1 MQISLKTHSCN
12 INLNAESWKCED
24 QQNSHVQSLQWSSDF
39 LRPFFCLRE
48 IRKCQWSNMF
58 SSPAWLA
65 SVKVSWDS
73 KRITICH
80 GVGISSWHIF
90 GSMVSHEKGCLR
102 WPNKK
107 QLLTENV
114 IYHISNI
121 FSQEFEWPKWPGIGS
136 LQNLHWS
143 ERHESLVQDGIHR
156 SDSET
161 SLIPVCFLKHTWHI
175 GILGVQ
181 VQGVSIVHSQQSQVT
196 PRCPMVSPCCTTEIC
211 THLSWQSRFLK
222 NLVDSLDLKS
232 WLPSAPGYWD

>member
-1 MQISLKTHSCN
+1 MQVSLKTHSCN

-90 GSMVSHEKGCLR
+90 GIAWFHMRKAAYDDQTKNNYSQKMSYIIYQTYSRKNSSGRSGLESEVFKIFIEVIATNPWSKMVSTGAIPKHLWFLFVFLNTHDILASWGFKF
-102 WPNKK
+102 KVS
-107 QLLTENV
+107 QLYTVNRAKWRPGV
-114 IYHISNI
+114 PWCPHVAPRRFVPISPDN
-121 FSQEFEWPKWPGIGS
+121 PG
-136 LQNLHWS
+136 
-143 ERHESLVQDGIHR
+143 
-156 SDSET
+156 
-161 SLIPVCFLKHTWHI
+161 F
-175 GILGVQ
+175 
-181 VQGVSIVHSQQSQVT
+181 
-196 PRCPMVSPCCTTEIC
+196 
-211 THLSWQSRFLK
+211 
-222 NLVDSLDLKS
+222 
-232 WLPSAPGYWD
+232 